1 MLPKDVPTQ
10 LCQACQSD
18 SHGYSFQQ
26 VILQYMVYVFFL
38 INLFSY
44 SLHSLLLGILPDW
57 LAKPP
62 NTLVHASAWL
72 LGISQK
78 KPQNGFVWLNKTIN
92 TEDKYVFQ
100 VLGRVALTNRLKSSK
115 KGEGGHFQSKN
126 LYCRFWTFI
135 QDFKK
140 RLFVKIVIWFYE
152 NEGRGGK
159 GRLDFF
165 RKFIQFRHR
174 HPALIDNAK
183 MSIIVAR
190 IFLLL
195 PSLFI

>member
-1 MLPKDVPTQ
+1 MLPKDAPTQ

-18 SHGYSFQQ
+18 SHWVQLSPSNSAIYD
-26 VILQYMVYVFFL
+26 VCFFYL

-78 KPQNGFVWLNKTIN
+78 KPQNGFVWLGHTIN

-100 VLGRVALTNRLKSSK
+100 AQGRVAIPNRLKSSK
-115 KGEGGHFQSKN
+115 KGEGGHFQSQN
-126 LYCRFWTFI
+126 SYCRFWTFI
-135 QDFKK
+135 F
-140 RLFVKIVIWFYE
+140 I
-152 NEGRGGK
+152 K
-159 GRLDFF
+159 GFF
-165 RKFIQFRHR
+165 RTFSRKI
-174 HPALIDNAK
+174 AI
-183 MSIIVAR
+183 
-190 IFLLL
+190 
-195 PSLFI
+195 